1 MTIPDP
7 PPRIDTEAKDFLLK
21 EFEVVRTEHDALDAR
36 LVTIIQYL
44 LLFSA
49 TIYYFL
55 LTTGCSIAKNYPME
69 KVIVWSLP
77 TIASIIAAVVLF
89 VIAYKIDKIDA
100 YLYQVE
106 CVFVNSTTLP
116 KDLPK
121 DSKFGWEHFR
131 SFHGAP
137 KATTLIKWIAT
148 VIMVLNG
155 VALVV
160 GFWTSPASDACATS
174 TVTLAPATSAAF
186 STIALSNG
194 TLIPF
199 SIPFSPLALSMAL
212 QGCKGRGFG
221 VVTLGHD
228 PPVCADAPPLRGL
241 FLRLIYDEARPLI
254 SQGQATS

>member
-1 MTIPDP
+1 MGCKAEAAMTTPDL

-131 SFHGAP
+131 SGST
-137 KATTLIKWIAT
+137 KVKTLIKPIAVGIT
-148 VIMVLNG
+148 VLNG
-155 VALVV
+155 AALVV
-160 GFWTSPASDACATS
+160 VWTSPPMVNCS
-174 TVTLAPATSAAF
+174 
-186 STIALSNG
+186 
-194 TLIPF
+194 
-199 SIPFSPLALSMAL
+199 
-212 QGCKGRGFG
+212 
-221 VVTLGHD
+221 
-228 PPVCADAPPLRGL
+228 
-241 FLRLIYDEARPLI
+241 
-254 SQGQATS
+254 